1 MKEQTLIEMSNKV
14 KALTNVAQHLLNE
27 VANIR
32 ELSVGTL
39 ETIKKM
45 PDYNE
50 AIESLKKDL
59 VEKSSKTEEAKP
71 DREASE

>member
-1 MKEQTLIEMSNKV
+1 MKEKTLIEMSNKV

-50 AIESLKKDL
+50 AIEALKKDL
-59 VEKSSKTEEAKP
+59 VEKSSKTKEANTNGKV
-71 DREASE
+71 SE

>member
-1 MKEQTLIEMSNKV
+1 MKEKTLIEMANKI

-45 PDYNE
+45 PNYNE

-59 VEKSSKTEEAKP
+59 VEKSSKTKEAKP
-71 DREASE
+71 DRKASE

>member
-1 MKEQTLIEMSNKV
+1 MSNKI

-32 ELSVGTL
+32 ELSVRTL

-45 PDYNE
+45 PNYNE

-59 VEKSSKTEEAKP
+59 VEKSSKTKEAKP
-71 DREASE
+71 DRKASE

>member
-1 MKEQTLIEMSNKV
+1 MSNKV

-50 AIESLKKDL
+50 AIEALKKDL
-59 VEKSSKTEEAKP
+59 VEKSSKTKEANADGKV
-71 DREASE
+71 SK

>member
-1 MKEQTLIEMSNKV
+1 MSNKI

-45 PDYNE
+45 PNYNE

-59 VEKSSKTEEAKP
+59 VEKSSKTKEAKP
-71 DREASE
+71 DRKASE

>member
-1 MKEQTLIEMSNKV
+1 MKEKTLIEMSNKI

-45 PDYNE
+45 PNYNE

-59 VEKSSKTEEAKP
+59 AEKSCRSFRN
-71 DREASE
+71 DGSE

>member
-1 MKEQTLIEMSNKV
+1 MKEKTLIEMSNKI

-45 PDYNE
+45 PNYNE

-59 VEKSSKTEEAKP
+59 VEKSSKTKEAKP
-71 DREASE
+71 DRKASE

>member
-1 MKEQTLIEMSNKV
+1 MKEKTLIEMSNKV

-45 PDYNE
+45 PDYE
-50 AIESLKKDL
+50 QAIEDLKADL
-59 VEKSSKTEEAKP
+59 VKKSSETKEVNTTGKTFE
-71 DREASE
+71 